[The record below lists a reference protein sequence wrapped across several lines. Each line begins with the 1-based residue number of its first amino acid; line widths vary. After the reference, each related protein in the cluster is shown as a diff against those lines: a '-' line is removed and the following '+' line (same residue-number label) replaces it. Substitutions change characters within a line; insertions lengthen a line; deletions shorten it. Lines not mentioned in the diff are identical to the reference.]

1 MLFDEQVVLCTLK
14 HFFSDHLNTVKL
26 NRDSLINEIC
36 KFHLY
41 IRTIQLQF

>member
-14 HFFSDHLNTVKL
+14 HFFSDPLNTVKP
-26 NRDSLINEIC
+26 NRDSFINEIC